1 MRVGNGK
8 MPAVA
13 RLASVGKGAGFR
25 PEVGFQMEEPR
36 MERIYTDEDS
46 GSILVFSALS
56 LRGCTRMDADK

>member
-13 RLASVGKGAGFR
+13 RLASVGEGAGFR

-36 MERIYTDEDS
+36 MERIYTDED
-46 GSILVFSALS
+46 
-56 LRGCTRMDADK
+56 